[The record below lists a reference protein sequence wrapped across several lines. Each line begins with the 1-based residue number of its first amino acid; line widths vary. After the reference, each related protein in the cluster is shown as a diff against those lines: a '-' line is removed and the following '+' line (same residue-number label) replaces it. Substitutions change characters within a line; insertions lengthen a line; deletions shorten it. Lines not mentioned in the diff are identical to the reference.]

1 MPCHPSRPALVL
13 LALALTLQPL
23 AAIACAPPS
32 TAALSDFDADRMA
45 DFYRARSQGLGEALV
60 APSAEERALVS
71 ELFAAGDSFIDAIPD
86 GDYRCRT
93 IKLGG
98 LLPLVAYGFFDCR
111 ISDGGTRID
120 KLTGSQRFSG
130 SLATTETTL
139 FYQGALHYGD
149 EQPMDYGAD
158 PERDQVGCLYR
169 VGEAPRRYRLELP
182 RPQFE
187 STHDVIE
194 LVRVK

>member
-1 MPCHPSRPALVL
+1 MPCRPSRPVLVL
-13 LALALTLQPL
+13 LALATTLQPL
-23 AAIACAPPS
+23 AAIACAPS
-32 TAALSDFDADRMA
+32 ITAALSEFDTDRMA
-45 DFYRARSQGLGEALV
+45 DFYGARSQGLAEALV
-60 APSAEERALVS
+60 APSPEERALVS
-71 ELFAAGDSFIDAIPD
+71 DLFAAGDGFIDAIPD

-130 SLATTETTL
+130 SLTTTETTV

-149 EQPMDYGAD
+149 EQPIDYGAD
-158 PERDQVGCLYR
+158 PERDQVGCLYQ
-169 VGEAPRRYRLELP
+169 VGEAGGRYRLELP

-194 LVRVK
+194 LVPVK